1 MSKYILYPG
10 CSMERSARPYL
21 DSTLAIRKDLDVEF
35 EEVQDWNCC
44 GATEYWSVSNIPA
57 YALVGRNLALAS
69 QQANGSNTLV
79 AGCSACYL
87 NLSKTDNYMG
97 KDKALNVSV
106 NEALA
111 AGGLSYEPGSV
122 QVRHLL
128 DIVLNDV
135 GLEAVASKV
144 VKPLSGLRVAPYYGC
159 MIVRPDLQER
169 YDDPEYPQGMD
180 ELLKVLGAEV
190 VDYPLKTHCCGGHM
204 TQISEPTAYEIIRRL
219 LYAAD
224 QYKADMIVTL
234 CPMCQMN
241 LDAFQGDVNR
251 HFNTKF
257 HLPVLYFTQL
267 IGLAFGHSAKELG
280 IGREFV
286 DSTEALAKIGVEVPE
301 PPKKRSRRRR
311 DDPSLPM
318 PKPLEKS
325 KPQNE
330 EPQNE
335 EVT

>member
-1 MSKYILYPG
+1 
-10 CSMERSARPYL
+10 
-21 DSTLAIRKDLDVEF
+21 
-35 EEVQDWNCC
+35 
-44 GATEYWSVSNIPA
+44 
-57 YALVGRNLALAS
+57 
-69 QQANGSNTLV
+69 
-79 AGCSACYL
+79 
-87 NLSKTDNYMG
+87 
-97 KDKALNVSV
+97 
-106 NEALA
+106 
-111 AGGLSYEPGSV
+111 
-122 QVRHLL
+122 
-128 DIVLNDV
+128 
-135 GLEAVASKV
+135 
-144 VKPLSGLRVAPYYGC
+144 
-159 MIVRPDLQER
+159 QER

-204 TQISEPTAYEIIRRL
+204 TQISESTAYEIIRRL

-224 QYKADMIVTL
+224 QYKADLIVTL

-251 HFNTKF
+251 HFNTNF

-267 IGLAFGHSAKELG
+267 IGLAFGHNAKELG

-286 DSTEALAKIGVEVPE
+286 DSTDALAKIGVEVPE
-301 PPKKRSRRRR
+301 PPKKQSRRRR

-318 PKPLEKS
+318 PKPLAKS